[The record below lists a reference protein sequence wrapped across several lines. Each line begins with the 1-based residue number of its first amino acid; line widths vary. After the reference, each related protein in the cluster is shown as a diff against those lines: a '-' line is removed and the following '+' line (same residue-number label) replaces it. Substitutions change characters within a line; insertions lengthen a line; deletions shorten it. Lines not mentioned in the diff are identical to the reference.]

1 MWAPWRA
8 QAHQT
13 QNEKGFFKMEEWKF
27 LGIFGAYD
35 GDFWACFKDNPSSIP
50 AMARTITIGEA
61 EQLADF
67 VDELEGA
74 R

>member
-1 MWAPWRA
+1 
-8 QAHQT
+8 
-13 QNEKGFFKMEEWKF
+13 MEEWKV

>member
-1 MWAPWRA
+1 M
-8 QAHQT
+8 
-13 QNEKGFFKMEEWKF
+13 KEWNV
-27 LGIFGAYD
+27 LSIFGAYD
-35 GDFWACFKDNPSSIP
+35 GDFWACFKDDPSSIP

>member
-1 MWAPWRA
+1 MEGTSSPNTKR
-8 QAHQT
+8 
-13 QNEKGFFKMEEWKF
+13 KGVLNMEAWKV